1 MTSNVNGHPDQQG
14 PTTPAEIEAD
24 IVRQREE
31 LADTVQALH
40 AKLDVKAQAR
50 ARAASLRDR
59 ATTES
64 GRPRPVVLAAAAGA
78 VALVGLL
85 AWRRLV

>member
-1 MTSNVNGHPDQQG
+1 MTNVNGRPDQQG

-31 LADTVQALH
+31 LADTIEALH

-50 ARAASLRDR
+50 AHAASLRAR
-59 ATTES
+59 LTTDS
-64 GRPRPVVLAAAAGA
+64 GRPRPVVLVVAAGA
-78 VALVGLL
+78 VALAGLVV
-85 AWRRLV
+85 WRRLV